1 MAGKH
6 LRVALIGCGRVAVK
20 HIMAITK
27 KRSGLLLCA
36 AAGTSPGTFDKLLDA
51 CKLSDKKKHHLKKTV
66 KTYTDYTRMLEEEK
80 PDITA
85 ITAPSGLHYA
95 MAKAAMLSGSHILLE
110 KPMSMCAGHAREL
123 HGIAEQHNRRIA
135 MGHIFRYFPVVRNL
149 QKDVAAGRFGK
160 ISHGSVAVRW
170 GHDQAY
176 YDQNGWRG
184 TWAHDGGVLMNQC
197 IHAIDLICWLMN
209 GRAVT
214 AHAMIGKRFHDMEA
228 EDLVLGTLKLD
239 NGALCQIEG
248 TTNSPDQDHEA
259 AFYLLGDRG
268 CFRMGIRRGKPYFDI
283 RINGKKKNIEYF
295 LKEIRLRGL
304 SGLFSLTNPHAG
316 IYRDLKDAILN
327 NKPPIAD
334 AASGM
339 MSVESVLALYV
350 SAKEKKQIKIPL
362 VKDFSS
368 REMSKYTFET

>member
-27 KRSGLLLCA
+27 QTSGLSLCA
-36 AAGTSPGTFDKLLDA
+36 AAGTSSGDFDKLLES
-51 CKLSDKKKHHLKKTV
+51 CKLSDKKKQHIRSTV
-66 KTYTDYTRMLEEEK
+66 KTYTDYPRMLEKEK

-95 MAKAAMLSGSHILLE
+95 MAKAALLSGSHILLE
-110 KPMSMCAGHAREL
+110 KPMSMRASHAAEL
-123 HGIAEQHNRRIA
+123 HKISEQHNRQIA
-135 MGHIFRYFPVVRNL
+135 MGHIFRYFPVVQNL

-160 ISHGSVAVRW
+160 ISHGSVIVRW

-176 YDQNGWRG
+176 YDQSAWRG

-209 GRAVT
+209 GRATT
-214 AHAMIGKRFHDMEA
+214 ANAMIGKCFHDMEA

-248 TTNSPDQDHEA
+248 TSNSPGQDHEA

-268 CFRMGIRRGKPYFDI
+268 SFRMGIRRGKPYFDI
-283 RINGKKKNIEYF
+283 RINGKNKNIEYF
-295 LKEIRLRGL
+295 LKEIRSRGL
-304 SGLFSLTNPHAG
+304 SGLFSLKNPHAG
-316 IYRDLKDAILN
+316 IYSDLKNSILN
-327 NKPPIAD
+327 NTYPLAD
-334 AASGM
+334 ATSGL
-339 MSVESVLALYV
+339 MSVESVLALYL
-350 SAKEKKQIKIPL
+350 SAKEKKQVWLPL
-362 VKDFSS
+362 AKDFST

>member
-6 LRVALIGCGRVAVK
+6 LRVALIGCGRIAVK

-27 KRSGLLLCA
+27 QTSGLSLCA
-36 AAGTSPGTFDKLLDA
+36 AAGTSPGAFDTLLDA
-51 CKLSDKKKHHLKKTV
+51 CNLSDKKKHLIRKTV
-66 KTYTDYTRMLEEEK
+66 NTYTDYTRMLEKEQ

-110 KPMSMCAGHAREL
+110 KPMSMRASHAREL
-123 HGIAEQHNRRIA
+123 HEISEQHNRRIA
-135 MGHIFRYFPVVRNL
+135 MGHIFRYFPVVQNL
-149 QKDVAAGRFGK
+149 QRDVAAGRFGK
-160 ISHGSVAVRW
+160 ISHGSVIVRW

-176 YDQNGWRG
+176 YDQSTWRG

-209 GRAVT
+209 GRAAT
-214 AHAMIGKRFHDMEA
+214 ANAIIGKRFHDMEA
-228 EDLVLGTLKLD
+228 EDLVLGTLTLD

-268 CFRMGIRRGKPYFDI
+268 SFRMGIRRGKPYFDI

-295 LKEIRLRGL
+295 LKEIRSRGL

-316 IYRDLKDAILN
+316 IYNDLKHAILN
-327 NKPPIAD
+327 NTSPIAD

-368 REMSKYTFET
+368 QEMSKYTFET